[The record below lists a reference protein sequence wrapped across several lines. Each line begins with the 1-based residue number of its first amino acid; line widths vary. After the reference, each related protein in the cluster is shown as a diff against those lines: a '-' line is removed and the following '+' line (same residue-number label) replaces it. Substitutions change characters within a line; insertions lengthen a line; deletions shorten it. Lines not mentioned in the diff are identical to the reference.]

1 MRQIKMSKQY
11 MIVRVIRDIG
21 SGVSELI
28 PYLGG
33 VLTLESAEQVIA
45 KAVIQDPSSTFMI
58 QEVGT
63 A

>member
-1 MRQIKMSKQY
+1 MSKQY
-11 MIVRVIRDIG
+11 MIVKVIKDIG
-21 SGVSELI
+21 SGVSELV

-33 VLTLESAEQVIA
+33 VLTLETAEQIIA
-45 KAVIQDPSSTFMI
+45 KAVIQDPSSIFMI

>member
-1 MRQIKMSKQY
+1 MSKQY
-11 MIVRVIRDIG
+11 MIVKVIKDIG
-21 SGVSELI
+21 SGVSELV

-33 VLTLESAEQVIA
+33 ALTLETAEQIIA